1 MMGSFEDNPL
11 KVRGHQ
17 MTGSIGMAKILVD
30 LIFIVERTRIVQAC
44 YELPRNKLATGFG
57 TRIVRTCYEVRDR
70 KIHIAIA

>member
-1 MMGSFEDNPL
+1 MGSFEDNPL
-11 KVRGHQ
+11 KVRGQ

-30 LIFIVERTRIVQAC
+30 LIFIVERTRIVQFC